1 MTGREVS
8 RGMELEEV
16 EAEVNGGRSS
26 LSDPNSK
33 KHRHHHHH
41 HHHHTHLHSR
51 QRSLGALDRPDLE
64 ALKSADTSVASSEDG
79 SPLSVVRRTSAHKES
94 VNQKFSLEASKAF
107 TTNKS
112 AEELRKEDEWI
123 LKLRQNVR
131 YTAGTLVMML
141 SSSQILMA
149 YVLEPQSVNSSYQS
163 FLLTHGGI
171 RHHAG
176 SKARDYL
183 LLMAHIIRTG
193 FAGFSTKYLVSNQ
206 LATSSTDPTSLPPS
220 YESNLPTSLDA
231 TKFAPYFDYI
241 NQAPHD
247 YIMCSLQHPTTPSCE
262 LGALEFM
269 SQEAKRALQMY
280 LPLNAI
286 MTIIFRGKSLLKQP
300 GKNLYWYLVGTARST
315 LFLTCYCAM
324 AWYSICCFRRV
335 TGRDRQWMYYVNG
348 LLSGSMVLIES
359 PGRRLELGLYC
370 LPRALESLWNCGVKW
385 GWWRDIAHGEGI
397 YFSLMTGVLMAL
409 YQKDPASIHEG

>member
-1 MTGREVS
+1 M
-8 RGMELEEV
+8 
-16 EAEVNGGRSS
+16 
-26 LSDPNSK
+26 
-33 KHRHHHHH
+33 
-41 HHHHTHLHSR
+41 
-51 QRSLGALDRPDLE
+51 
-64 ALKSADTSVASSEDG
+64 
-79 SPLSVVRRTSAHKES
+79 RRTSAQKES
-94 VNQKFSLEASKAF
+94 VNQKFSMEASKSL
-107 TTNKS
+107 TINKS

-123 LKLRQNVR
+123 LKLRQNIR
-131 YTAGTLVMML
+131 YTAGTLVMMF

-149 YVLEPQSVNSSYQS
+149 YVLEPQSVNRSYQS

-183 LLMAHIIRTG
+183 LLMAHIIRKG

-206 LATSSTDPTSLPPS
+206 LATSSIDPTSLPPS

-231 TKFAPYFDYI
+231 TKFAPYFGYI

-247 YIMCSLQHPTTPSCE
+247 YVMCSLQHPTTPSCE

-286 MTIIFRGKSLLKQP
+286 MTIIFRGKSLSKQP
-300 GKNLYWYLVGTARST
+300 GKNLYWYLLGTARST
-315 LFLTCYCAM
+315 L
-324 AWYSICCFRRV
+324 
-335 TGRDRQWMYYVNG
+335 YYVNG

-385 GWWRDIAHGEGI
+385 RWWRDIAHGEGI